1 MLKTFDWKL
10 ESELGHLTGSISRN
24 KTLPEEGLESQG
36 LDIVNR
42 LGNVCLWVSSVIH
55 RIWVTTLFII
65 APSKM
70 ERAISCMEI
79 SLNSCDNLSE
89 PGLSK
94 VSAIEISSHM
104 VDTIN
109 TSSDMF
115 TYQKHLKYMLFQV

>member
-109 TSSDMF
+109 ASSDMF
-115 TYQKHLKYMLFQV
+115 TYQKHFKYMLFQV

>member
-42 LGNVCLWVSSVIH
+42 VGNVCLWVSSVIH

-109 TSSDMF
+109 ASSDMF
-115 TYQKHLKYMLFQV
+115 TYQKHFK